1 VCRRFTEEMEPN
13 PQFYQE
19 REALRRRLED
29 GLVAKGVVPPGTQLN
44 VFGST
49 ANGFGAAGQTVF
61 EIFIP
66 VVCMFVLSLSKLVI
80 VLFIWIL

>member
-1 VCRRFTEEMEPN
+1 MEPN

-49 ANGFGAAGQTVF
+49 ANGFGAEDKRF
-61 EIFIP
+61 SRFP
-66 VVCMFVLSLSKLVI
+66 
-80 VLFIWIL
+80 

>member
-1 VCRRFTEEMEPN
+1 MEPN

-49 ANGFGAAGQTVF
+49 ANGFGAADKRF
-61 EIFIP
+61 SRFSY
-66 VVCMFVLSLSKLVI
+66 L
-80 VLFIWIL
+80 